1 MMTATIAL
9 MNAKIINS
17 TNFFMAPPFFCC
29 EEVAAKCLRYIS
41 LCYNQGRKIS
51 GDDVPKT

>member
-17 TNFFMAPPFFCC
+17 TNFFMAPPFFGC
-29 EEVAAKCLRYIS
+29 EEVAAKCLRYIG